1 MNLKFK
7 YQCVNCGNEIQTD
20 DIIYLCPKCEPQN
33 KPGRP
38 LLGVLKI
45 IYNYD
50 AIIEDF
56 GGADL
61 FYNLKN
67 ELFFDLLPIEQSG
80 SIPGLHIGNTPF
92 YEVDEFDGKPLK
104 STLFIK
110 NDARNPTLSLK
121 DRASA
126 LVSAFAKEKGINKI
140 LTASTGNAGS
150 SLAGICAAQGQES
163 VIVVPENAPLAK
175 LTQMLMFGATIIPVK
190 GNYDDAFELSLK
202 LTKETGIYNRNTAYN
217 PVTIEGKKTVAFE
230 IYEQL
235 DGELPDTIFIP
246 VGDGVIISG
255 VYKGFEDL
263 LLLGIIEHIPTI
275 VAVQAEGS
283 PNLVNN
289 LKSKVFK
296 SVKSKTIA
304 DSISVDY
311 PSNFYMTSKF
321 IHNYKGA
328 GVLVSDEEILQ
339 ASLKLAR
346 STGIFA
352 EPAAAAAMAGFL
364 KWHHENMIPDD
375 SSSLVLITGSGLKDL
390 DSVKD
395 ILKMPESIS
404 CDVDQAKK
412 ILGF

>member
-1 MNLKFK
+1 M
-7 YQCVNCGNEIQTD
+7 
-20 DIIYLCPKCEPQN
+20 
-33 KPGRP
+33 
-38 LLGVLKI
+38 
-45 IYNYD
+45 
-50 AIIEDF
+50 
-56 GGADL
+56 

-217 PVTIEGKKTVAFE
+217 PITIEGKKNVAFE

-246 VGDGVIISG
+246 VGDGVIISA

-390 DSVKD
+390 DSVKG

>member
-20 DIIYLCPKCEPQN
+20 DIIYLCPKCEPLN
-33 KPGRP
+33 TPGRP
-38 LLGVLKI
+38 LHGVLKI
-45 IYNYD
+45 IYDYD

-56 GGADL
+56 GGDDL

-67 ELFFDLLPIEQSG
+67 ELFFDLLPIEQPG
-80 SIPGLHIGNTPF
+80 SVPGLHIGNTPF
-92 YEVDEFDGKPLK
+92 YEVDEFCGKPLK

-140 LTASTGNAGS
+140 MTASTGNAGS
-150 SLAGICAAQGQES
+150 SMAGICAAQGQES

-217 PVTIEGKKTVAFE
+217 PITIEGKKTVAFE

-263 LLLGIIEHIPTI
+263 LMLGIIEHIPTI

-289 LKSKVFK
+289 INSKVFK
-296 SVKSKTIA
+296 AVKSKTIA

-364 KWHHENMIPDD
+364 KWHHENMIPDY
-375 SSSLVLITGSGLKDL
+375 STSLVLITGSGLKDL
-390 DSVKD
+390 DSVKG

>member
-7 YQCVNCGNEIQTD
+7 YQCVNCGHEIQTD
-20 DIIYLCPKCEPQN
+20 DIIYLCPKCESKN
-33 KPGRP
+33 TPGQP
-38 LLGVLKI
+38 LMGVLKI
-45 IYNYD
+45 IYDYD

-56 GGADL
+56 GGDDL

-67 ELFFDLLPIEQSG
+67 EQFFDLLPIEHSG
-80 SIPGLHIGNTPF
+80 SVPGLHIGNTPF

-104 STLFIK
+104 ATLFIK

-126 LVSAFAKEKGINKI
+126 LVSAFAKEKGISKI
-140 LTASTGNAGS
+140 MTASTGNAGS

-163 VIVVPENAPLAK
+163 IIVVPENAPIAK
-175 LTQMLMFGATIIPVK
+175 LTQMLMFGSTIIPVK
-190 GNYDDAFELSLK
+190 GNYDDAFALSLQ

-217 PVTIEGKKTVAFE
+217 PITIEGKKTVSFE
-230 IYEQL
+230 IFEQH
-235 DGELPDTIFIP
+235 DGELPDLIFIP

-263 LLLGIIEHIPTI
+263 LMLGLIKHIPKI
-275 VAVQAEGS
+275 VAVQAQGS
-283 PNLVNN
+283 PNIVNN

-296 SVKSKTIA
+296 SAKSNTIA
-304 DSISVDY
+304 DSISVDV
-311 PSNFYMTSKF
+311 PSNFYMTAKF
-321 IHNYKGA
+321 IHHYKGA
-328 GVLVSDEEILQ
+328 GMLVSDEEILD

-364 KWHHENMIPDD
+364 KWHNENLIP
-375 SSSLVLITGSGLKDL
+375 SGKSSLVLITGSGLKDL
-390 DSVKD
+390 ESVKN
-395 ILKMPESIS
+395 IIKMPDSIS
-404 CDVDQAKK
+404 CNIDAAKK
-412 ILGF
+412 LLRL

>member
-7 YQCVNCGNEIQTD
+7 YQCVNCGYEISTA
-20 DIIYLCPKCEPQN
+20 DIIYLCPKCEVNN
-33 KPGRP
+33 KPGQP
-38 LLGVLKI
+38 MQGVLKI
-45 IYNYD
+45 IYDYD

-56 GGADL
+56 GGDDL

-67 ELFFDLLPIEQSG
+67 EQFFDLLPIEHSG
-80 SIPGLHIGNTPF
+80 SVPGLHIGNTPF

-140 LTASTGNAGS
+140 MTASTGNAGS

-163 VIVVPENAPLAK
+163 IIVVPEDAPIAK
-175 LTQMLMFGATIIPVK
+175 LTQMLMFGSTIIPVK
-190 GNYDDAFELSLK
+190 GNYDDAFELSIK
-202 LTKETGIYNRNTAYN
+202 ITKETGIYNRNTAYN
-217 PVTIEGKKTVAFE
+217 PITIEGKKNVAFE
-230 IYEQL
+230 IYDQH
-235 DGELPDTIFIP
+235 DGELPDIIFIP

-263 LLLGIIEHIPTI
+263 LMLGLLKHIPKI

-289 LKSKVFK
+289 LGSKVFK
-296 SVKSKTIA
+296 AVKSKTIA
-304 DSISVDY
+304 DSISVDV
-311 PSNFYMTSKF
+311 PGNFYMTAKF
-321 IHNYKGA
+321 IHDYKGA
-328 GVLVSDEEILQ
+328 GMLVSDEEILD

-364 KWHHENMIPDD
+364 KWHNENLIP
-375 SSSLVLITGSGLKDL
+375 SGKSSLVLITGSGLKDL
-390 DSVKD
+390 ESVKN
-395 ILKMPESIS
+395 IIKMPKSIS
-404 CDVDQAKK
+404 CDVDAAKK
-412 ILGF
+412 MLGL

>member
-20 DIIYLCPKCEPQN
+20 DIIYLCPKCEPLN
-33 KPGRP
+33 KPGQP
-38 LLGVLKI
+38 LHGVLKI
-45 IYNYD
+45 VYD
-50 AIIEDF
+50 YKAIVEDF
-56 GGADL
+56 GGDDV

-67 ELFFDLLPIEQSG
+67 ELFFDLLPIEQPG
-80 SIPGLHIGNTPF
+80 NVPGLHIGNTPL

-140 LTASTGNAGS
+140 ITASTGNAGS

-163 VIVVPENAPLAK
+163 VIVVPEDAPMAK

-202 LTKETGIYNRNTAYN
+202 LTRETGIYNRNTAYN
-217 PVTIEGKKTVAFE
+217 PITIEGKKTVAFE
-230 IYEQL
+230 IYEQH
-235 DGELPDTIFIP
+235 DGQLPDTIFIP

-255 VYKGFEDL
+255 IYKGFEDL
-263 LLLGIIEHIPTI
+263 LMLGIIGHIPTI

-289 LKSKVFK
+289 LNKKAFK

-311 PSNFYMTSKF
+311 PSNFYMTEGF
-321 IHNYKGA
+321 IQKYQGA
-328 GVLVSDEEILQ
+328 GVLVSDAEILQ
-339 ASLKLAR
+339 ASLKLAM

-364 KWHHENMIPDD
+364 KWHHKKMIPDD

-390 DSVKD
+390 GAVKD
-395 ILKMPESIS
+395 IIKMPASIS
-404 CDVDQAKK
+404 CDVDLAKK
-412 ILGF
+412 ILGY

>member
-7 YQCVNCGNEIQTD
+7 YQCVNCGHEIQTD
-20 DIIYLCPKCEPQN
+20 SIIYLCPKCEPQN
-33 KPGRP
+33 KPGLP
-38 LLGVLKI
+38 LHGVLKI
-45 IYNYD
+45 VYD
-50 AIIEDF
+50 YEAISEDF
-56 GGADL
+56 GGNDV

-67 ELFFDLLPIEQSG
+67 EHFYDLLPIEQAG
-80 SIPGLHIGNTPF
+80 SVPGLHIGNTPF
-92 YEVDEFDGKPLK
+92 YEVDEFCGKPLK

-140 LTASTGNAGS
+140 MTASTGNAGS

-163 VIVVPENAPLAK
+163 IIVVPENAPMAK

-217 PVTIEGKKTVAFE
+217 PITIEGKKTVAFE

-235 DGELPDTIFIP
+235 DGVLPDTIFIP
-246 VGDGVIISG
+246 TGDGVIISG

-263 LLLGIIEHIPTI
+263 LLLGIIQYIPTM

-289 LKSKVFK
+289 LNSKIFK
-296 SVKSKTIA
+296 PVKSKTIA

-311 PSNFYMTSKF
+311 PSNFYMTSKY

-364 KWHHENMIPDD
+364 KWHNQNLIPDG

-390 DSVKD
+390 ESVKN
-395 ILKMPESIS
+395 IIKMPGSIS
-404 CDVDQAKK
+404 CNIDEAKK
-412 ILGF
+412 MLGL